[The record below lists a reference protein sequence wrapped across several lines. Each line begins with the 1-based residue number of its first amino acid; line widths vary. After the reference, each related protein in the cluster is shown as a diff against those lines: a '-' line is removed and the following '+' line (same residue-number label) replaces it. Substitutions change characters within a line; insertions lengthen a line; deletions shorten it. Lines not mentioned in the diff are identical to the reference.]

1 MVLQGW
7 YWWEAG
13 IWLGVDRSLTMG
25 VDWAVGLGC
34 GIGLLFLGLVCLVI
48 SKDNKVRMV

>member
-25 VDWAVGLGC
+25 VDWAVGVGC
-34 GIGLLFLGLVCLVI
+34 GIGLLFLGLVFIRNNRIRLV
-48 SKDNKVRMV
+48 NG